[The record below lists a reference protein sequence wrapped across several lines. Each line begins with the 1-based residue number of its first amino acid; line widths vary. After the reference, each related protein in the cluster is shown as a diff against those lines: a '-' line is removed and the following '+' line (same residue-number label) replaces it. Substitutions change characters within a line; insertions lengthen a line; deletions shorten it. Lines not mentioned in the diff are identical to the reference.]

1 MFGLFR
7 RKKVDPR
14 KELSDVLGGA
24 ALPSFPAIQM
34 QVLRSLRQED
44 ISLGTVGDMV
54 MRDPGLSTKVL
65 STVNCAG
72 FGLKR
77 RVDNVSHA
85 VSLLGVARLES
96 VVLSLAVAS
105 ALPSKSTRG
114 FQPRRFWRAAARRAT
129 TALALADLLHPAS
142 RSIAFTAGLL
152 QDMAVPLLAH
162 ALGQPYDELLQR
174 WYSQGGDLAELER
187 EAFGWDH
194 GLVACWMADGWR
206 FPEPLGYAIGGHH
219 GTSEPELQAP
229 PPVALV
235 ATLGE
240 QRKLDTGSLVEQTCS
255 TFHAEPDDVADAIKR
270 GVESASEIARLF
282 TYGGGRR

>member
-14 KELSDVLGGA
+14 RELADVLGGA

-34 QVLRSLRQED
+34 QVLKSLRQED

-77 RVDNVSHA
+77 KVDNVSHA

-114 FQPRRFWRAAARRAT
+114 FRPRRFWRAAARRAT

-142 RSIAFTAGLL
+142 RSMAFSAGLL
-152 QDMAVPLLAH
+152 QDMAVPLLATH
-162 ALGQPYDELLQR
+162 RGAQYGPVLEAWGAD
-174 WYSQGGDLAELER
+174 GGSLEALER
-187 EAFGWDH
+187 SEFGWDH
-194 GLVACWMADGWR
+194 ALVASWVASEWC
-206 FPEPLGYAIGGHH
+206 FPETLGYAIGGHH
-219 GTSEPELQAP
+219 GSDEPELAAP
-229 PPVALV
+229 LPVRLV
-235 ATLGE
+235 GLLGE
-240 QRKLDTGSLVEQTCS
+240 GEDEKLDL
-255 TFHAEPDDVADAIKR
+255 EPI
-270 GVESASEIARLF
+270 VESARSAHGVPADQVVQAVRLGIERSAEVAALF
-282 TYGGGRR
+282 S